1 MSCRSIQIL
10 VHAVQLRNVPAEYL
24 LSFCH
29 WLCCNETHS
38 NLLSTRS
45 LIWLCADIRGA
56 YQIFDSCWQ
65 RARLALAEHDF
76 LLRSKPKEGPLL
88 LLDWM
93 KTCNNAATETNSV
106 RCRFFFNIYIKQRDL
121 FFASIITSI
130 RLSLDTD
137 AKKMLYA
144 FPSAQGDV
152 LFWLTYS
159 PKHRNYSVYNYREL
173 IKLPCIHIWANKD
186 WNDLLATFFWL
197 ATRIMDELF
206 QLCQQLYFCLNDM
219 YELYGPLLF
228 SIALGSCGYPVRC
241 ITDTDDGGGR

>member
-144 FPSAQGDV
+144 FPSAQGDIFRSLV
-152 LFWLTYS
+152 LADLQSKT
-159 PKHRNYSVYNYREL
+159 PK
-173 IKLPCIHIWANKD
+173 
-186 WNDLLATFFWL
+186 
-197 ATRIMDELF
+197 
-206 QLCQQLYFCLNDM
+206 
-219 YELYGPLLF
+219 LF
-228 SIALGSCGYPVRC
+228 SLQL
-241 ITDTDDGGGR
+241 